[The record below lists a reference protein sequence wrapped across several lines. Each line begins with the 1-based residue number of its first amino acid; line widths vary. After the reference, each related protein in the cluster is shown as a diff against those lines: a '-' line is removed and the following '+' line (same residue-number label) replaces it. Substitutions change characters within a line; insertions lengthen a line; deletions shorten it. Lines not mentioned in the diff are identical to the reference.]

1 VPTESGTVVVAAAA
15 AAAAAICANLLHAG
29 YNILLTKTAIS
40 AWGKDRKEPLKTTKA
55 TEEGIDRK
63 EQLKTT
69 KATEEGIDRKEQL
82 KTTKA
87 TELLC
92 HACPL
97 PAHTQQIHHTT
108 RRGCCCCHLIENKA
122 FRHYFAYLFD
132 LFLFFFKTD
141 ANCFRSERQRCNAI
155 VDAINHG

>member
-1 VPTESGTVVVAAAA
+1 M
-15 AAAAAICANLLHAG
+15 AAAICANLLHAG
-29 YNILLTKTAIS
+29 YNISLTKTAIS
-40 AWGKDRKEPLKTTKA
+40 AGGKDRKEP
-55 TEEGIDRK
+55 
-63 EQLKTT
+63 
-69 KATEEGIDRKEQL
+69 L

-97 PAHTQQIHHTT
+97 PAHTHSKYITQHEEAAAAA
-108 RRGCCCCHLIENKA
+108 RCHLIENKA